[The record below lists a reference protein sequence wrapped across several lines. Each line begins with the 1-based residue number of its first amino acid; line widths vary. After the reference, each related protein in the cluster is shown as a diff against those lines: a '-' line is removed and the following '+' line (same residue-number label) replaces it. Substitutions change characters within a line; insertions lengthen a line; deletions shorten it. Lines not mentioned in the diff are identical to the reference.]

1 MMPMPSVHANG
12 IDLYY
17 EIYGQGY
24 PLIIVAGL
32 AMDLT
37 QLGKIVTDLSAGHKV
52 IAFDNRGVGR
62 TDKPDIPYSVDMM
75 AEDTAGLL
83 DAIGITKADVLGISF
98 GGKVA
103 LSLTLQ
109 HPEKVRGLILA
120 STSARANFRRGVLWS
135 LSNMLQRIPFVR
147 GVGTNYPQPYFA
159 YVRQRDA
166 SIGYD
171 ATDRLQRILT
181 PTLILHGKNDRIA
194 PYYLAEEIHAGI
206 KGSTLIGLDG
216 GHLFIYAREKEF
228 AVSVEDFLRLRFAE
242 PSTAAPRP

>member
-1 MMPMPSVHANG
+1 MPMPSVLANG

-24 PLIIVAGL
+24 PLLIVAGL

-37 QLGKIVTDLSAGHKV
+37 QLGEIVIDLSARHMV

-62 TDKPDIPYSVDMM
+62 TDKPDIPYSVDTM

-83 DAIGITKADVLGISF
+83 DAIGITKADVLGISL
-98 GGKVA
+98 GGKIA

-109 HPEKVRGLILA
+109 HPEKVRSLILA
-120 STSARANFRRGVLWS
+120 STSARSNFRRGVLWS
-135 LSNMLQRIPFVR
+135 LSNVLQRIPFVR
-147 GVGTNYPQPYFA
+147 GVGTKYTQPYFA

-166 SIGYD
+166 SLDYD
-171 ATDRLQRILT
+171 VTDRLQRILT
-181 PTLILHGKNDRIA
+181 PTLILHGKNDRVA

-216 GHLFIYAREKEF
+216 GHLFIYAREKDF
-228 AVSVEDFLRLRFAE
+228 ALSVEDFLRLRFAE
-242 PSTAAPRP
+242 PSSAAP